1 MRIAAIA
8 NRAIATETTYIESPL
23 GAPAVEEEFDDSVTA
38 VLLVFGADVLDDLVV
53 LVDVVLTVLVVLDDR
68 VVLIWIGTP

>member
-8 NRAIATETTYIESPL
+8 NRAIATEKTYIESPL
-23 GAPAVEEEFDDSVTA
+23 AAPAVEEEFDDSVTV

-53 LVDVVLTVLVVLDDR
+53 LVDVVITVPVVLDDR